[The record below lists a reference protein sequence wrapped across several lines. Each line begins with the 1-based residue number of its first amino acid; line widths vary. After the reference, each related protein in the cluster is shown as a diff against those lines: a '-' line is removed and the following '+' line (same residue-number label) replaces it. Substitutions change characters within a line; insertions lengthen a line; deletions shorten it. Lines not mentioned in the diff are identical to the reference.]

1 MPHNM
6 PGILV
11 LVQLKAQSEE
21 HEVLQHGCHFYVFT
35 HPLQDE
41 HILKIQLLHGV
52 KIHIT
57 CTIG

>member
-21 HEVLQHGCHFYVFT
+21 HEVLQHIKYIK
-35 HPLQDE
+35 
-41 HILKIQLLHGV
+41 HIKLFFLNAML
-52 KIHIT
+52 
-57 CTIG
+57 CC